1 MLLILCQ
8 SIINDKI
15 YVEMGEEMNQI
26 KLKRIAS
33 QIVREVS
40 DILSNVARDRLMH
53 TVTITGCDVSSD
65 LSYAKIYFT
74 CVLDIDK
81 KSIERELDEA
91 SGFIRRELAER
102 IEIRHTPKLV
112 FKFDESVEYGNHI
125 ENILDKIHEKDEEE
139 NV

>member
-1 MLLILCQ
+1 M
-8 SIINDKI
+8 SDF
-15 YVEMGEEMNQI
+15 MNQI

-40 DILSNVARDRLMH
+40 DILKTKARDRLMH
-53 TVTITGCDVSSD
+53 TITITGCDVSSD

-74 CVLDIDK
+74 CALDIEK
-81 KSIERELDEA
+81 KDIEKELAEA
-91 SGFIRRELAER
+91 SGYVRRELSLR
-102 IEIRHTPKLV
+102 IDIRHTPKLV

-125 ENILDKIHEKDEEE
+125 EDLLDKIHEKDDE